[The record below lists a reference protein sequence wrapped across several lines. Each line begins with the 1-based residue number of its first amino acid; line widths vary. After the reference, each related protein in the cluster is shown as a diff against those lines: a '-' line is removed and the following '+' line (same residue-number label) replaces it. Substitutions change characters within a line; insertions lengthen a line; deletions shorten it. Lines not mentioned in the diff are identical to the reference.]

1 MEGRRLPLAPYVT
14 DVAGMLKELDGTAE
28 GGRKTVLRDFVRPS
42 PPHRIDDKTSVIDE
56 ANTVF
61 KVVFPDGTEMKSM
74 SGDEKNVEVAA
85 NNGAIADK
93 VAEFCGDVHPAQ
105 LSSVYFALSQAAAS
119 PVKDGFLNRGI
130 KSDEHTALTYTLS
143 KDVETGAVTVTYSEP
158 EGFPFRFHWTATID
172 INGTTKTT
180 PMVIEDRL

>member
-14 DVAGMLKELDGTAE
+14 DVAGMLKELDGTAK
-28 GGRKTVLRDFVRPS
+28 GGRKTMLMDFVRPS
-42 PPHRIDDKTSVIDE
+42 PPHRIDNKTSVIDE

-93 VAEFCGDVHPAQ
+93 VAEFCGMCIPRSYRRSISRFRRLPRLRSRTA
-105 LSSVYFALSQAAAS
+105 SSIWGSSRTSTQRS
-119 PVKDGFLNRGI
+119 PTR
-130 KSDEHTALTYTLS
+130 S
-143 KDVETGAVTVTYSEP
+143 P
-158 EGFPFRFHWTATID
+158 R
-172 INGTTKTT
+172 T
-180 PMVIEDRL
+180 PRLARSP

>member
-1 MEGRRLPLAPYVT
+1 MI
-14 DVAGMLKELDGTAE
+14 DG
-28 GGRKTVLRDFVRPS
+28 
-42 PPHRIDDKTSVIDE
+42 

-74 SGDEKNVEVAA
+74 SGDERNDDVAA
-85 NNGAIADK
+85 NNDAIAGK

-119 PVKDGFLNRGI
+119 PVKDGFLNLGI

-143 KDVETGAVTVTYSEP
+143 KNDETGAITVTYSEP
-158 EGFPFRFHWTATID
+158 EGFPFHFHWTATVAID
-172 INGTTKTT
+172 GTTTTT
-180 PMVIEDRL
+180 PMVIERQ